1 MCGLSVSWQNTL
13 EKLELVPAFRPLG
26 VDWDLYTRSCLTVD
40 TVRVCRLSLHQ
51 HLSLTSSTPSLSLS
65 LKLQSLLR
73 AVSFE
78 SRTPLYAPAPPTP
91 SRWWFSA
98 GCFHGNITFNCLRW
112 ALTFQFWWGAG
123 WIWVSCFLF
132 FQVEKLLRFLWRDSF
147 FVCLSLGLRKLSKP
161 ALKP

>member
-26 VDWDLYTRSCLTVD
+26 VDWDLYTRTEVLVWIQSESVVSLSISICLW
-40 TVRVCRLSLHQ
+40 LHPL
-51 HLSLTSSTPSLSLS
+51 HLCLSLS
-65 LKLQSLLR
+65 
-73 AVSFE
+73 SFNL
-78 SRTPLYAPAPPTP
+78 SYGLFPLNPAPLYTPPPPTP

-123 WIWVSCFLF
+123 WKWVSCFFF